1 VLADE
6 RTGLGLLGVR
16 LGLELYE
23 VNVFMATNE
32 VLKLPTCS
40 FDIVVYGNIKG
51 YFIKTLNCL
60 NLLKCI
66 MILPCEIDNFVE
78 LTLVDLYFSYFHCC
92 GIQYCG
98 PPSLNRF
105 FFVFY
110 YKVGRHFISTC
121 FSNELDVS
129 HVINHNKL
137 LIF

>member
-1 VLADE
+1 MSPRYFHNIKSKLFFGNLFHGFWGYLEVLADE
-6 RTGLGLLGVR
+6 RTGWGLLGVR

-51 YFIKTLNCL
+51 HFIKTLNCL

-66 MILPCEIDNFVE
+66 MILPCEIDYFVE
-78 LTLVDLYFSYFHCC
+78 STLVDLHFSYFHCC

-98 PPSLNRF
+98 PPSLNSF
-105 FFVFY
+105 LY
-110 YKVGRHFISTC
+110 SIK
-121 FSNELDVS
+121 
-129 HVINHNKL
+129 K
-137 LIF
+137 